1 MARMTEKELAAM
13 LQGRGLRVIDKGN
26 PAPGS
31 VKKPVP
37 RRDNPSPC
45 SHEVFKGGLITIFI
59 AGDVRSSKNS
69 QRIAKRQD
77 GSPLVMQSKAA
88 TAYVKE
94 SRSQWRDNADSFKRA
109 AENLPKP
116 LSVVFQWVRKT
127 KGQFDHTGPL
137 EMALDCMT
145 GKKFKDPSMAWIAD
159 DTAADICPIPH
170 PIVLHDKHNAGVY
183 ITLLAKHPLE

>member
-13 LQGRGLRVIDKGN
+13 LQGKGLRVIDKGN
-26 PAPGS
+26 PAPVS
-31 VKKPVP
+31 VKKPQKQAP
-37 RRDNPSPC
+37 ITNA
-45 SHEVFKGGLITIFI
+45 EVFKGGLLTIFI

-145 GKKFKDPSMAWIAD
+145 GKKFKDESMAWIAD

-170 PIVLHDKHNAGVY
+170 PIVLHDKLNAGVY